1 MNRDTLVQA
10 DVAGLAA
17 GVALAYLV
25 RVLFGALDL
34 SPNDA
39 ASFIGLS
46 LVLGGPV
53 VLAFYALTGL
63 YAENWRE
70 RGPWPAVAAIGWAGM
85 IGAFLLAYNKPLT
98 APASRTPTRSGV
110 GELRRWL
117 TLRGVEPVK
126 ERGVQ
131 VLTSRRGPARLAL
144 HALVVGRKR
153 DLATT

>member
-53 VLAFYALTGL
+53 ILAFYALTGL

-98 APASRTPTRSGV
+98 APMGSLAMLVAGAAIGGGIAREYARRQPPKTASDGDGGATAKD
-110 GELRRWL
+110 
-117 TLRGVEPVK
+117 EPP
-126 ERGVQ
+126 
-131 VLTSRRGPARLAL
+131 PAA
-144 HALVVGRKR
+144 AEPAPGS
-153 DLATT
+153 